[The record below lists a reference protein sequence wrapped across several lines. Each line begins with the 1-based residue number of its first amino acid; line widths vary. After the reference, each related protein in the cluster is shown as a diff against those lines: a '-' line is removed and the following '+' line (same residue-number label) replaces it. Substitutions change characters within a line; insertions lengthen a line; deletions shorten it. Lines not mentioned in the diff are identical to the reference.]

1 MNVASNLIIGGSE
14 NFLLKDYFGGMGYGI
29 DSTVH
34 QIPNSTVHTAPSF
47 NILNNN
53 SNSLQVNNNGIV
65 VKYPGMYLISC
76 EATVYYEGGASR
88 IDMYL
93 SNGYEVVVQSHRGPV
108 DDDTLT
114 ISSIILASE
123 ANWNFNFYVTTYG
136 VGRIMRMRMGVI
148 AMGPDTSP
156 VPASIDKAVSSY
168 SRDNEPQDILVFPLV
183 K

>member
-29 DSTVH
+29 DESVH
-34 QIPNSTVHTAPSF
+34 QIPNSTVNTAPSF
-47 NILNNN
+47 NVIKNN

-76 EATVYYEGGASR
+76 EATVYYEGGASI

-93 SNGYEVVVQSHRGPV
+93 SNGSYVVVQSHRGPV
-108 DDDTLT
+108 NDDTLT

-136 VGRIMRMRMGVI
+136 VGRIFRMRMGVV

-156 VPASIDKAVSSY
+156 VPAAINGRVSSY
-168 SRDNEPQDILVFPLV
+168 SRDSNEQDILVFPLV